1 MLPHCAKVGSCL
13 ENNTVHP
20 RARRRHIYGAA
31 FFRKDV
37 HTILDDRH
45 SDFLPTTIQHT
56 LKTFNFLNV
65 TDEQPFIIT
74 SVTKIRYHF
83 QFERNER
90 QREHAVN
97 SNTSVLT
104 LKLATP
110 HNLKSLHAKPFNK
123 NSKISRI

>member
-97 SNTSVLT
+97 PNTFL
-104 LKLATP
+104 
-110 HNLKSLHAKPFNK
+110 F
-123 NSKISRI
+123 